1 MSKLSYVPKLIGE
14 FTRFARENKSYWLV
28 PLIIV
33 LCAAAAVI
41 VVSQG
46 AAPLLYT
53 LF

>member
-1 MSKLSYVPKLIGE
+1 MSKLSYGPKLIAE
-14 FTRFARENKSYWLV
+14 FARFAKESKSYWLV

-33 LCAAAAVI
+33 LMGAAAV
-41 VVSQG
+41 VVISQG

>member
-1 MSKLSYVPKLIGE
+1 MSKIAYGPKLLAE

-33 LCAAAAVI
+33 LIGSAAV
-41 VVSQG
+41 VVISQG